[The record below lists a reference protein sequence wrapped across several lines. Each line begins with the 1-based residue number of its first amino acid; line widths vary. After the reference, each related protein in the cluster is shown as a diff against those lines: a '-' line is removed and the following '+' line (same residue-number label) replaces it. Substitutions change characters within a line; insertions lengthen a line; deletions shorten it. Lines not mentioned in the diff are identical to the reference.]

1 MPPCPPPAKGM
12 HCTQVWLPNKACWGG
27 WGNNYRMQMSCDFC
41 HWSFNM
47 HSRVHVSP
55 IQNPKLKTYVEIIIS
70 ENQTQAWKTPHFPHK
85 ITVCQEEPG
94 FPEEVDGP
102 GRTGRGSFRF
112 SQGRCGS
119 RFFAASQGPG
129 WSSVPT
135 ASGAHLSLASI
146 STTIRPLTKGCWWT
160 GG

>member
-1 MPPCPPPAKGM
+1 
-12 HCTQVWLPNKACWGG
+12 
-27 WGNNYRMQMSCDFC
+27 
-41 HWSFNM
+41 M

-102 GRTGRGSFRF
+102 GRTSWGGFRP
-112 SQGRCGS
+112 SQGLCRS
-119 RFFAASQGPG
+119 TFAVCPTDLG

-135 ASGAHLSLASI
+135 ARDDTRSSCINFNNNTSFNKRLSVNRRLKLHGEKKVLKEKVSQLKKKMLCLPSAACAAEL
-146 STTIRPLTKGCWWT
+146 RQVCRRG
-160 GG
+160 

>member
-1 MPPCPPPAKGM
+1 
-12 HCTQVWLPNKACWGG
+12 
-27 WGNNYRMQMSCDFC
+27 
-41 HWSFNM
+41 M

-102 GRTGRGSFRF
+102 GRTGWGSFRF
-112 SQGRCGS
+112 SQGLCGS
-119 RFFAASQGPG
+119 RFCCIPGTQLELCAHSQGG
-129 WSSVPT
+129 NTFLLHQCQQQHV
-135 ASGAHLSLASI
+135 LSQKAVGEQEAKI
-146 STTIRPLTKGCWWT
+146 ARGKKKGF
-160 GG
+160 

>member
-1 MPPCPPPAKGM
+1 
-12 HCTQVWLPNKACWGG
+12 
-27 WGNNYRMQMSCDFC
+27 
-41 HWSFNM
+41 M

-102 GRTGRGSFRF
+102 GDTGQGGFRF
-112 SQGRCGS
+112 SQGPVGPG
-119 RFFAASQGPG
+119 FAASQGPG

-135 ASGAHLSLASI
+135 A
-146 STTIRPLTKGCWWT
+146 R
-160 GG
+160 GGHTFLLHQFQQHVL

>member
-1 MPPCPPPAKGM
+1 
-12 HCTQVWLPNKACWGG
+12 
-27 WGNNYRMQMSCDFC
+27 
-41 HWSFNM
+41 M

-55 IQNPKLKTYVEIIIS
+55 IQNPKLKTYVQIIIS
-70 ENQTQAWKTPHFPHK
+70 ENQMQAWKTPHFPHK

-112 SQGRCGS
+112 SQGLCGS

-135 ASGAHLSLASI
+135 ARGGTPLSCINFRNNTSFNKSLLVNRRLKLQEGGKRGFEEKDLLALKKNKMCLPRAAHAAESH
-146 STTIRPLTKGCWWT
+146 
-160 GG
+160 

>member
-1 MPPCPPPAKGM
+1 
-12 HCTQVWLPNKACWGG
+12 
-27 WGNNYRMQMSCDFC
+27 
-41 HWSFNM
+41 M

-102 GRTGRGSFRF
+102 GDTGQGGFRF
-112 SQGRCGS
+112 SQGLCGS
-119 RFFAASQGPG
+119 RFCCIPGTRLELCAHSRGGTPFSCINFNNTSFNKRLLVNRRLKLQEGGKKGFKEKDLLALKKKKKDVSSQGC
-129 WSSVPT
+129 SCS
-135 ASGAHLSLASI
+135 
-146 STTIRPLTKGCWWT
+146 
-160 GG
+160 